1 MLEVIRT
8 HRRWMLFFVLILI
21 LPSFVFFG
29 IQGYNQLVEGEE
41 AVANIGKSRVTQAQ
55 LDTVHRQEMER
66 LRQQLGS
73 NFDPKLFD
81 TEEAKAAVLSR
92 LLNQSA
98 LAEEVKRSRVIF
110 SDEQLAAFYRSTPQ
124 FLEDGAFS
132 ADKKAQI
139 ARQMGLTGAGLD
151 DVMRAEQAALLLRR
165 GVLTTAIVPHALR
178 DRLLAL
184 TQEVREVR
192 SLVFDPAD
200 YRAQTQVS
208 EEVIKAHYEQHA
220 KRFESPES
228 LSVDYV
234 VLSLDQLAAE
244 VKVDEAQ
251 LRQRY
256 EETHG
261 ANLQARQAVRAE
273 AEDLLKAI
281 KAKPGDF
288 ARLAKE
294 HSQDPGS
301 AQEGGLLPAFGK
313 GEMVAPF
320 EKAAF
325 ALKKGELAPN
335 LVETEFGFHILK
347 LEDIEQTPAGQR
359 LVARHI
365 LLSAPEVKSFEAL
378 RPELERAQREA
389 LAQKN
394 FLAASETFTN
404 TAYEQPDSLEPLA
417 QALGLE
423 IMHAKDVVRGEAHG
437 MLSEELVAAL
447 FADDALLK
455 KHNTEAIEVQPGT
468 LVTARVVAHQ
478 AAAARPLEQV
488 RDQIKQSLQQ
498 EQAVKLAAK
507 AAEQALAA
515 LSDPQQTQRA
525 LGQFKFSPARKI
537 SRFEAEGFT
546 PDAIQA
552 IMAKPADA
560 LPAYVSAPTSAG
572 GVAVYAVLDSQR
584 SVEKDAQQTAAI
596 EQELLRQL
604 GAADDVAYLA
614 ALRQLHD
621 AKVFKKAY
629 QPDAAGL

>member
-55 LDTVHRQEMER
+55 LDTAHRQEMER

-98 LAEEVKRSRVIF
+98 LAEEVRRSRVVF
-110 SDEQLAAFYRSTPQ
+110 SDEQLAAFYRSTPE
-124 FLEDGAFS
+124 FLEEGTFS

-165 GVLTTAIVPHALR
+165 GVLMTAMVPHALR

-184 TQEVREVR
+184 TQEVREVK

-200 YRAQTQVS
+200 YVAQAPVS
-208 EEVIKAHYEQHA
+208 EEAIKAHYEAHA

-234 VLSLDQLAAE
+234 VLSLDRLAAQ

-261 ANLQARQAVRAE
+261 ANRQARQAVRAE
-273 AEDLLKAI
+273 AEDLLSAI

-301 AQEGGLLPAFGK
+301 AQEGGLLPAFGR

-347 LEDIEQTPAGQR
+347 LEDMEQTPAGQR

-378 RPELERAQREA
+378 RPELERAAREA

-394 FLAASETFTN
+394 FLAASETLTN
-404 TAYEQPDSLEPLA
+404 TAYEQPDRLEPVA

-423 IMHAKDVVRGEAHG
+423 ILHAKDVVRGEAHG
-437 MLSEELVAAL
+437 VLSEEVVAAL

-488 RDQIKQSLQQ
+488 REQIKQTLQH
-498 EQAVKLAAK
+498 EQAVQLASK
-507 AAEQALAA
+507 AAQQALAA
-515 LSDPQQTQRA
+515 LSDPKQTQQA
-525 LGQFKFSPARKI
+525 LGQFRFSPAQKI
-537 SRFEAEGFT
+537 SRFDAEGFT
-546 PDAIQA
+546 PDAIKA
-552 IMAKPADA
+552 IMARPADA

-572 GVAVYAVLDSQR
+572 GVAVYAVLNSQR
-584 SVEKDAQQTAAI
+584 PAAKDEQQAAAI
-596 EQELLRQL
+596 EQEVLRQL